1 MAVVRYKSETPL
13 SGLPTIVWHEHK
25 RSQQAVGLRNCLT
38 DEGRSLGTGLHE
50 QVPSRNSELA
60 APFLKSFILR
70 SGLRSG
76 SEASSRRGCRY
87 ITTDQVR
94 EANEVPM
101 TADHAKPSRITL
113 QQCSTKKARTP

>member
-1 MAVVRYKSETPL
+1 
-13 SGLPTIVWHEHK
+13 GLQEK
-25 RSQQAVGLRNCLT
+25 
-38 DEGRSLGTGLHE
+38 
-50 QVPSRNSELA
+50 VPSRNSELA
-60 APFLKSFILR
+60 APLLKSFILR

-101 TADHAKPSRITL
+101 TADHAKAIADYFATMFDQESANTLKALRAVTNDVATLLSWPARSRR
-113 QQCSTKKARTP
+113 A